1 MNWIELTTFL
11 SELNWIELIAVVF
24 GVLSVWY
31 ARKENILVFPFG
43 IINVSIYIYICI
55 TAQLYANAGI
65 NVVYLASNIYGWYM
79 WSRTGED
86 SQKLQIS
93 RCSTNWK
100 VISWLSVAVIYVTVF
115 LLLRWVNRSDIDYR
129 ESYLPWID
137 SFNTSFFLVAT
148 ILMAVKKLENWQF
161 WIIGNIVSIPIYAS
175 QGLYFT
181 GIQYSIFLVLA
192 ILGWSEWK
200 AKEKRNH
207 HG

>member
-1 MNWIELTTFL
+1 MNWIELTAFL

-43 IINVSIYIYICI
+43 IINVAIYIYICFV
-55 TAQLYANAGI
+55 ARLYANAGI

-86 SQKLQIS
+86 SQKLKIS
-93 RCSTNWK
+93 CSSTTQK
-100 VISWLSVAVIYVTVF
+100 VISWVSVTVIYVTVF
-115 LLLRWVNRSDIDYR
+115 LLLRWVNRSDMDYS

-161 WIIGNIVSIPIYAS
+161 WIIGNIISIPIYAS

-181 GIQYSIFLVLA
+181 SIQYSIFLVLA
-192 ILGWSEWK
+192 IMGWREWK
-200 AKEKRNH
+200 AKEKRNNN
-207 HG
+207 G